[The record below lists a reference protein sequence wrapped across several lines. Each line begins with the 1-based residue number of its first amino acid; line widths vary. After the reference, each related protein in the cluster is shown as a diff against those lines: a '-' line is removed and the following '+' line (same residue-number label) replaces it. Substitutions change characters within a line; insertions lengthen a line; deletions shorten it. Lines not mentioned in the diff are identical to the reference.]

1 MTPKTSYVLVGL
13 FVLMLGLA
21 LIATILWLTTG
32 GPPKDYR
39 EYFVYMTESVSGLA
53 VDSPVK
59 YKGVDRGRVRRIE
72 LDPDNPELVRLTL
85 LVLEG
90 TPVNVD
96 TVAVLEQQGITGIA
110 AINLSGG
117 SMVSPPL
124 EPGPNG
130 EPAVIK
136 SRPSLFTRLD
146 QAASELI
153 QSINETS
160 QRMQDLLNL
169 ENRDAVTDL
178 LANLVTVSRNLNQRL
193 NEVEGLVD
201 NVDGLTTELRSA
213 VAGAP
218 ALLEAA
224 TDSAAAFGD
233 AARSYEALAVDLRT
247 TIDDIGTNLT
257 SSSRELEH
265 FATTALPEAESLMY
279 ELRYASEA
287 LRRASESV
295 ERDPSALLFGLPAPP
310 PGPGEK
316 GGSY

>member
-13 FVLMLGLA
+13 FVLMLGAA

-169 ENRDAVTDL
+169 ENRDAVQDL
-178 LANLVTVSRNLNQRL
+178 LANLVEVSRNLNQRL
-193 NEVEGLVD
+193 DDVEGLVD
-201 NVDGLTTELRSA
+201 NVDGLTTELRTSI
-213 VAGAP
+213 AGAP
-218 ALLEAA
+218 ALLETA
-224 TDSAAAFGD
+224 TESAAAFGD
-233 AARSYEALAVDLRT
+233 AARTYEALAGDLRE
-247 TIDDIGTNLT
+247 TIDGISENLVG
-257 SSSRELEH
+257 SSRELEH